1 MNTLLFEAFDEV
13 LQSQQA
19 RWVVP
24 YEASPEDQAH
34 QFLLF
39 LKPEVTAVHDGV
51 DLKGIANMVF
61 ERLTQFEATVHAVRI
76 LPAAILSK
84 YSIMDQHYGVIN
96 AISKQGEA
104 ALTAQAR
111 EKLRETFAEDLA
123 NGAEVLGGHQFLQAQ
138 PEFTPLTLCTLSDN
152 LGTTKLGGGSYCM
165 RLEMQGVIYLVL
177 NPFHA
182 FQLVPFTTPGRAIIA
197 IEGRS
202 ARDWKVLRS
211 ELTGSTD
218 PQKAAAGSIRA
229 ELLAR
234 KDEFNLKEVH
244 QGSNGIHLSA
254 GPLEG
259 MVELQRF
266 FCDHESDSTMGYA
279 DTVFGAQL
287 LAAGLTEARLCELA
301 GNPALTVDGENISA
315 FDLTEEMN
323 AADAI
328 QRLI

>member
-1 MNTLLFEAFDEV
+1 MQTQLFEDF
-13 LQSQQA
+13 QSSLASQRPIWSKA
-19 RWVVP
+19 
-24 YEASPEDQAH
+24 YEKPENDQAH

-39 LKPEVTAVHDGV
+39 LKPEVTAVHAGV
-51 DLKGIANMVF
+51 NLEAVLKMVL
-61 ERLTQFEATVHAVRI
+61 ERLTAFECTLHALRI
-76 LPAAILSK
+76 LPSAYLAKYAIL
-84 YSIMDQHYGVIN
+84 DQHYGVIN

-104 ALTAQAR
+104 ALTEKAR
-111 EKLRETFAEDLA
+111 SNLQREFAADLD
-123 NGAEVLGGHQFLQAQ
+123 NGAQVLGGHQFLQAQ

-165 RLEMQGVIYLVL
+165 RISMQGQIYLIL

-182 FQLVPFTTPGRAIIA
+182 FQLVPYTTPGRAIIA

-202 ARDWKVLRS
+202 TRDWQVLRS
-211 ELTGSTD
+211 ELTGSTN
-218 PQKAAAGSIRA
+218 PATAKPGSIRA

-234 KDEFNLKEVH
+234 KDEFQLKEVS
-244 QGSNGIHLSA
+244 QGSNGVHLSA

-266 FCDHESDSTMGYA
+266 FSDHLLDKTLQFT

-287 LAAGLTEARLCELA
+287 LAAGLSPEAIQALA
-301 GNPALTVDGENISA
+301 SNPEMTVNGQSVSA
-315 FDLTEEMN
+315 FDLTEEVN
-323 AADAI
+323 ASDAL